1 MPRVLDCLGCEN
13 MIYSP
18 SQTTAFMDNPM
29 YREICYREG
38 WHPIT
43 MRYPDRALVAGGG
56 FNEGVL
62 WHYRGQ
68 ADKELDP
75 ACYTPGV
82 SAEMA
87 VQYIKDRLAHIE
99 KQGFQWKEDVDPGDL
114 VKTVSVAVARYI
126 DADPL
131 PRPWLVAVEPYLKA
145 QGYVKPDLVLRS
157 PHLTP
162 LDIKFKLTLDEDRL
176 AQTIAEY
183 SYSWQFMHYVWATE
197 QHYGEPVRNS
207 GLILVRAR
215 PFKVWTEFFPVDPEL
230 LEIWKTSAKSV
241 WAVMAAVD
249 GEPDD
254 LLQLIADYRIRG
266 LGFPPWLTFKWYGRY
281 GRDPMTAAVLDH
293 KLDEGLMQQSYIKTG
308 GD

>member
-1 MPRVLDCLGCEN
+1 
-13 MIYSP
+13 
-18 SQTTAFMDNPM
+18 M

-43 MRYPDRALVAGGG
+43 MGYPDRALVAGGG

-62 WHYRGQ
+62 TYYRHQMDDLGSLVPI
-68 ADKELDP
+68 KER
-75 ACYTPGV
+75 ACWE
-82 SAEMA
+82 AE
-87 VQYIKDRLAHIE
+87 QYIQDRLAHIE

-114 VKTVSVAVARYI
+114 VKTVSVAVGRYI

-131 PRPWLVAVEPYLKA
+131 PKSWLVAVEPTYTEHGNA
-145 QGYVKPDLVLRS
+145 KPDLVLRS

-183 SYSWQFMHYVWATE
+183 AYSWQFMHYVWATE

-215 PFKVWTEFFPVDPEL
+215 PFRIWTEFFPVDPEL
-230 LEIWKTSAKSV
+230 LAIWLTSAKSV

-249 GEPDD
+249 GYRED
-254 LLQLIADYRIRG
+254 LLALIAEYTAKG
-266 LGFPPWLTFKWYGRY
+266 QGVPPWLTFKWYGRY
-281 GRDPMTAAVLDH
+281 GRDAMAGAVLDH
-293 KLDEGLMQQSYIKTG
+293 KLDEGLMMQNYIQTG
-308 GD
+308 E

>member
-1 MPRVLDCLGCEN
+1 MRA
-13 MIYSP
+13 YSP
-18 SQTTAFMDNPM
+18 SQTIAFMENPM

-43 MRYPDRALVAGGG
+43 MGYPDRALVAGGG

-62 WHYRGQ
+62 YHYGVR
-68 ADKELDP
+68 LD
-75 ACYTPGV
+75 AETP
-82 SAEMA
+82 SAFSTVPVASERA
-87 VQYIKDRLAHIE
+87 ALYIKDRLAHIE

-131 PRPWLVAVEPYLKA
+131 PRSWLVAVEPTYTEH
-145 QGYVKPDLVLRS
+145 GYARPDLVLRS

-183 SYSWQFMHYVWATE
+183 AYSWQFIHYVWATE

-230 LEIWKTSAKSV
+230 LAIWLTSAKSV
-241 WAVMAAVD
+241 WAIMAAVD
-249 GEPDD
+249 GYPDD
-254 LLQLIADYRIRG
+254 VLRLIEDYGHAGQGI
-266 LGFPPWLTFKWYGRY
+266 PPWLTFKWYGRY
-281 GRDPMTAAVLDH
+281 GRDAMAGAVLDH
-293 KLDEGLMQQSYIKTG
+293 KLDEGLMTQSYIKTK